1 MIDKRERSEN
11 LDDEKIVQIVQILDG
26 WTGKLTWDKL
36 ISEINLHLKN
46 KYTRQTLAKH
56 TRIKSAYE
64 LIKKNKYD
72 SNENKVYSPVEV
84 NVLLQELEKI
94 KAENK
99 RLKREKQDLLV
110 QFARWA
116 YNSYAKGIS
125 KEDLDKPLPVINRR

>member
-1 MIDKRERSEN
+1 MIDKRERSAN
-11 LDDEKIVQIVQILDG
+11 LDDEKIEQIVQILDG

-46 KYTRQTLAKH
+46 KYTRQTLSKH

-99 RLKREKQDLLV
+99 RLKKEKQDLLA
-110 QFARWA
+110 QFARWT
-116 YNSYAKGIS
+116 YNSYAKGVS
-125 KEDLDKPLPVINRR
+125 KEELDKPLPIIDRR